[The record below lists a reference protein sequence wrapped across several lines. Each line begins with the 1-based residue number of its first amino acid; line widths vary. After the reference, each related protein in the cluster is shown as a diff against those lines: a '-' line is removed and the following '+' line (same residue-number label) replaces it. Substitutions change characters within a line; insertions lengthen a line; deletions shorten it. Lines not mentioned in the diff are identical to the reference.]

1 MKITIVVENY
11 TNRADLIPEYGL
23 SVHIADGDAS
33 LLMDTGQRDALF
45 TNAPLLGIDLP
56 ALKHVILSHG
66 HFDHAGAL
74 ARLLMQT
81 KDPLLW
87 AHPAVLDLHSRFRR
101 GRMTFIGCHLNRE
114 AVRFRE
120 ITGLTRITD
129 NVFAMEIPADARNP
143 EFVNTPEHLVLPLED
158 GTTVTD
164 PFTDDISLVVR
175 GERGLSV
182 VLGCAHAG
190 VVNILEEAARCF
202 GTREFDTVL
211 GGMHIGDAPDDYV
224 DRATS
229 ALTQRFRVRRWRP
242 CHCTGIRSAWKLA
255 SKAEDVDWAGVGT
268 ILEM

>member
-45 TNAPLLGIDLP
+45 TNAPLLGIDLS
-56 ALKHVILSHG
+56 ALEHIILSHG

-87 AHPAVLDLHSRFRR
+87 AHPAVLDMHSRFRR

-129 NVFAMEIPADARNP
+129 NVFAMEIPAEQMVKLFEQHGQEIFKRRLSLWGIVRAPYSP
-143 EFVNTPEHLVLPLED
+143 EPLKRLLSA
-158 GTTVTD
+158 
-164 PFTDDISLVVR
+164 P
-175 GERGLSV
+175 GL
-182 VLGCAHAG
+182 
-190 VVNILEEAARCF
+190 F
-202 GTREFDTVL
+202 G
-211 GGMHIGDAPDDYV
+211 
-224 DRATS
+224 
-229 ALTQRFRVRRWRP
+229 
-242 CHCTGIRSAWKLA
+242 
-255 SKAEDVDWAGVGT
+255 
-268 ILEM
+268 